1 MMESNILA
9 NIEAIKQ
16 LQKEVLEDTKS
27 LCMME
32 SNTLANIA
40 AIKLSKKTILNDTK
54 SPKLVFPLFFGTR
67 GVVPY
72 EYKNIDMSGFR
83 ECKEW

>member
-1 MMESNILA
+1 MSKLNTNA
-9 NIEAIKQ
+9 YFAAIKQ
-16 LQKEVLEDTKS
+16 LQTEILNNTKI